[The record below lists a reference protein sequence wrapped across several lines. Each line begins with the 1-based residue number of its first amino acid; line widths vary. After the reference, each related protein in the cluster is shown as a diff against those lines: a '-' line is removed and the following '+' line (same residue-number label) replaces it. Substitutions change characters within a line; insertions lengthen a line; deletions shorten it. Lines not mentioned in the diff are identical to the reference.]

1 MGITDDATMLFS
13 ARRLDFGALFETIE
27 ELDIGEPVLRDVI
40 LKSVIPINQDNTIE
54 ILLIDTH

>member
-1 MGITDDATMLFS
+1 MILPVMEVGYDGPMGITDDATMLFS

-40 LKSVIPINQDNTIE
+40 LK
-54 ILLIDTH
+54 